1 MLLVLV
7 TTSSLQAPLNKLRS
21 FIWLSLEIESSL
33 KIFASKKH
41 ARHTETWSYD
51 RASLSSAVRIFRLK
65 PCIYTL
71 CFPESEAMRSSQM
84 AFSKCARHKCERQPG
99 LMRDVSQVLARSSSE
114 VCQNPPVLPY
124 IYQPAEIMLV
134 FPTTL

>member
-1 MLLVLV
+1 MLQALSGPTPSRPYRSEVESEAQEERIVPGVVVVLV

-21 FIWLSLEIESSL
+21 FIWLSLEIESSP
-33 KIFASKKH
+33 KIFASKKY

-65 PCIYTL
+65 PYIYTL

-84 AFSKCARHKCERQPG
+84 AFSKCASG
-99 LMRDVSQVLARSSSE
+99 SLD
-114 VCQNPPVLPY
+114 
-124 IYQPAEIMLV
+124 
-134 FPTTL
+134 